1 MEWKEQWRNNMT
13 KLEVF
18 EEVLG
23 ELYARKELDSCRSQE
38 ILKRLHNEYD
48 KWLKRYKEAE

>member
-1 MEWKEQWRNNMT
+1 MT

-23 ELYARKELDSCRSQE
+23 ELYARKELESDKSQE
-38 ILKRLHNEYD
+38 TLKRLHNEYD
-48 KWLKRYKEAE
+48 MWLKRYKETK